1 MGEIGL
7 TIRDGVALI
16 TLSAPERR
24 NSLTVPMTRELL
36 DAFGSIDDNSNVGCA
51 VIRGA
56 NGYFCAGA
64 HRELLQGVAD
74 DPAAEAAYNDIS
86 LIYDSFFR
94 LGHLMVPTIAAVRG
108 DAVGAGVNL
117 LLAADLRVIAH
128 DARLISGFLRIG
140 ALPGGGHF
148 ALLTRTAGREA
159 AAAAAIFGEE
169 INGARAAALGIAWE
183 SLEDFEVEN
192 RAIALAA
199 RVAADPELARRAIRM
214 FRLIAG
220 PPVAPWEVALQAE
233 RSEQMWS
240 FRRGKER

>member
-7 TIRDGVALI
+7 TVEDGVALI

-24 NSLTVPMTRELL
+24 NSLTVPMARELL
-36 DAFGSIDDNSNVGCA
+36 DAFGSIDDDPDVGCA

-56 NGYFCAGA
+56 EGYFCAGA
-64 HRELLQGVAD
+64 HRELLRGVAH
-74 DPAAEAAYNDIS
+74 DPAADAAYKDIS

-94 LGHLMVPTIAAVRG
+94 LGRLTVPTIAAVRG
-108 DAVGAGVNL
+108 GAVGAGVNL
-117 LLAADLRVIAH
+117 LLAADLRVIAD
-128 DARLISGFLRIG
+128 DALLISGFLRIG

-148 ALLTRTAGREA
+148 ALLSRSGGREA

-169 INGARAAALGIAWE
+169 IDGARAAALGIAWK
-183 SLEDFEVEN
+183 SLEDSEVEN

-214 FRLIAG
+214 FRLIVG
-220 PPVAPWEVALQAE
+220 PPAAAWEVALQAE

-240 FRRGKER
+240 FRRGREE